1 LLDVASRVRSFATSD
16 FARQSAIVFAS
27 TLAIN
32 ALGYGFHFAISR
44 RIGVDA
50 YGTLSALNAGYMISL
65 TVAAIFATIVVK
77 FAAELRAVGD
87 LPRLAALS
95 RRLAAFVVTVG
106 VATLVVGLLAS
117 SAIASFLHV
126 RDVRAVAVVV
136 GIVALTIASAPL
148 RAIFQGMEEFTT
160 FAALGVVESFVKA
173 LAGVLFVYVGFGVTG
188 AFAGWAIGTALS
200 LAAVVV
206 ALVLR
211 FRGLARVPFY
221 VDVRRLAVTTSG
233 VATGMLALT
242 ALGYADVI
250 VVKHFVDPRTAGLY
264 GALSLSGKIL
274 LFFVGFL
281 PTVVLPKA
289 TRAALAGRSALP
301 TLLQALGLVIAI
313 SVCGLAVYGFAPR
326 LVVTALAGNAF
337 AAAAPYAFS
346 YGLAM
351 VFLAALSVVVS
362 FKIGLHRFDFVVPV
376 VVIALAEIVGISLRH
391 EDLGQVIEVLV
402 AGNAAAFFAS
412 LYRIG
417 AVAPVVA
424 ERTAAA

>member
-1 LLDVASRVRSFATSD
+1 MASRIRGFATSD

-65 TVAAIFATIVVK
+65 TVATIFATIVVK
-77 FAAELRAVGD
+77 FSAELRAVGD

-95 RRLAAFVVTVG
+95 RRLAAFVVAVG
-106 VATLVVGLLAS
+106 TATLVVGLLAS
-117 SAIASFLHV
+117 PAIGRFLHV

-136 GIVALTIASAPL
+136 GIVALTIAAGPL

-160 FAALGVVESFVKA
+160 FAVLGVIESFVKA
-173 LAGVLFVYVGFGVTG
+173 LAGVLLVYVGFGVTG
-188 AFAGWAIGTALS
+188 AFAGWALGTALS
-200 LAAVVV
+200 LAAVAV
-206 ALVLR
+206 ALVRR
-211 FRGLARVPFY
+211 FRSFERVPFN
-221 VDVRRLAVTTSG
+221 VDVRRLATTTGG

-250 VVKHFVDPRTAGLY
+250 VVKHFVDARTAGLY

-274 LFFVGFL
+274 LFFVAFV

-301 TLLQALGLVIAI
+301 TLLQALGLVIVI
-313 SVCGLAVYGFAPR
+313 SVCGLAVYGLAPR
-326 LVVTALAGNAF
+326 LVVTALAGSAF
-337 AAAAPYAFS
+337 APAAPYAFS
-346 YGLAM
+346 YGVAM
-351 VFLAALSVVVS
+351 VFLAALNVVVS

-376 VVIALAEIVGISLRH
+376 VMIALAEIAGISLRH
-391 EDLGQVIEVLV
+391 ANLGEVIEVLV

-417 AVAPVVA
+417 SVAPIVA
-424 ERTAAA
+424 ERSAAA